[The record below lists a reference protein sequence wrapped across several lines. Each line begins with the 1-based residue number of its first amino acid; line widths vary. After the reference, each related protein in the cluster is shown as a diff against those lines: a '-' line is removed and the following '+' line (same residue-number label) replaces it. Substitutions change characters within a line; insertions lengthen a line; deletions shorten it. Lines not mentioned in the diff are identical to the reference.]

1 MYEQIIN
8 SAIDFCILVM
18 EGFLA
23 VYMVAEMLPNI
34 DETEQAFEDSEYNEH
49 LNDDYYYQQYLANNE
64 FTAKQLQKI
73 AKDNRVPGWSRM
85 KKEDLSR
92 ELYNCALL

>member
-8 SAIDFCILVM
+8 SAIDFSILVM

-23 VYMVAEMLPNI
+23 FYLLAEMLPNI
-34 DETEQAFEDSEYNEH
+34 DESIQDFEYSEEGEH
-49 LNDDYYYQQYLANNE
+49 LNDDYYL
-64 FTAKQLQKI
+64 LQTPDRKGFNMKKLQSI
-73 AKDNRVPGWSRM
+73 AKENKVPRWSKM
-85 KKEDLSR
+85 KKEELER